1 MADRSPHDQRFPL
14 SIKRW
19 GFSIPT
25 VVSLALGVVLL
36 IFLWKRF
43 DVERVLDTGA
53 VGPGIG
59 RVMVRQRRRD
69 YGHD

>member
-19 GFSIPT
+19 RFPIPT
-25 VVSLALGVVLL
+25 VVSLALGVALL

-59 RVMVRQRRRD
+59 RAMVRQRRRD
-69 YGHD
+69 YAHD

>member
-1 MADRSPHDQRFPL
+1 MADRSPHDQRFPRP
-14 SIKRW
+14 IKRW

-25 VVSLALGVVLL
+25 VVSLAVGVAFL
-36 IFLWKRF
+36 IFLWKVF

-53 VGPGIG
+53 VGPGTG

-69 YGHD
+69 YAHD